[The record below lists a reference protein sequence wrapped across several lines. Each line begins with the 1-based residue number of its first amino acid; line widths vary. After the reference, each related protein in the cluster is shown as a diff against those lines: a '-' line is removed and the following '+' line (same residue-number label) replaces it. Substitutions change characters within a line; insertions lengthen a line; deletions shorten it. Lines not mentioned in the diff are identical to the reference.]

1 MTVNSNTMMA
11 SQMYANKNVQAQSGA
26 SGYASQSTDATSSFD
41 AIAQQLMSTLD
52 TNKNGTI
59 DKTEFSQAA
68 QALAQNSTANTSNT
82 DSAFGKLD
90 KNGDSSISADE
101 LMNAI
106 KQAVNDTQK
115 KHHRH
120 QASTANTTSS
130 ATSSNESATS
140 ASTNDMQKVLFNK
153 IMAAYSSTPTVSGST
168 TNLTA

>member
-1 MTVNSNTMMA
+1 MTINSNSMMA
-11 SQMYANKNVQAQSGA
+11 SQMYANRNVQAQSGA
-26 SGYASQSTDATSSFD
+26 SGYASQGTDATLSFD

-68 QALAQNSTANTSNT
+68 QALAQNSTANTNNV

-101 LMNAI
+101 LMNAL
-106 KQAVNDTQK
+106 KQTLNETQK
-115 KHHRH
+115 KHHH
-120 QASTANTTSS
+120 QASTTNTTSP

>member
-1 MTVNSNTMMA
+1 MTINSNSMMA

-26 SGYASQSTDATSSFD
+26 SGYASQGTDATSSFD

-68 QALAQNSTANTSNT
+68 QALAQNSTANTNNV
-82 DSAFGKLD
+82 DSAFGKID
-90 KNGDSSISADE
+90 KNGDSNISANE
-101 LMNAI
+101 LMNVL
-106 KQAVNDTQK
+106 QQSLNETQK
-115 KHHRH
+115 KHHQH
-120 QASTANTTSS
+120 QANTANTTSP

-153 IMAAYSSTPTVSGST
+153 IMAAYSSTPTISGST